1 LTPPPWPGL
10 VAQLDAHV
18 SHDDVEA
25 RDVARLR
32 ALAHSDRPWDRSQPV
47 HVTGSAVVVHPA
59 SGRILLRWHER
70 MGGWYQ
76 VGGHGDPG
84 EDEPI
89 AVALREG
96 REETGLDD
104 LVPWPHADR
113 PELVHVVVVPVP
125 AGKGEPAHEHGDLR
139 FALATD
145 RPDAARPENP
155 AAPLRWL
162 PIAEALEVAAEDNL
176 RETLRRIGALLDG

>member
-1 LTPPPWPGL
+1 LTTPAWPGL
-10 VAQLDAHV
+10 VAQLDAFAAG
-18 SHDDVEA
+18 DDVEA

-32 ALAHSDRPWDRSQPV
+32 ALAGTERPWDRSQPV
-47 HVTGSAVVVHPA
+47 HVTGSAVVVHPP

-70 MGGWYQ
+70 MAGWYQ

-84 EDEPI
+84 EDEPF

-96 REETGLDD
+96 LEETGLSD
-104 LVPWPHADR
+104 LHPWPHAER

-139 FALATD
+139 FAIATD
-145 RPDAARPENP
+145 RPDDARPES
-155 AAPLRWL
+155 ASAPVRWL
-162 PIAEALEVAAEDNL
+162 TIPEALELVAEDNL
-176 RETLRRIGALLDG
+176 RETLRRIGALLGG